1 SLELI
6 NAYRFMD
13 KFVDEETY
21 EASWIYVDRAEEKVL
36 PYRFEGS
43 RTGWHIFGDLE
54 SMMTAESVKLVKDR
68 KFYRH
73 KRTDDGYDD
82 ILAKQIFRETD
93 SGWEQYEKRDFGE
106 MQVFD
111 GKTQGYPHHVYLLA
125 IACLIESRLPEHAIV
140 YGDIS
145 IGQMEKAVE

>member
-1 SLELI
+1 
-6 NAYRFMD
+6 
-13 KFVDEETY
+13 
-21 EASWIYVDRAEEKVL
+21 
-36 PYRFEGS
+36 
-43 RTGWHIFGDLE
+43 
-54 SMMTAESVKLVKDR
+54 MMTAESVKLVKDL

-82 ILAKQIFRETD
+82 ILAKQIFHETD

-111 GKTQGYPHHVYLLA
+111 GKTQEYPHHDYLLA
-125 IACLIESRLPEHAIV
+125 ITCLIESRFPVHAIA

-145 IGQMEKAVE
+145 IRDIAKTVEYTNTILENPINMPNRAAND